1 MSGVDSSL
9 SPVSLTTTPDGRHH
23 LPAVPDKNTPEQVDC
38 AGAGLRV
45 HAHNVAT
52 VVCISGEIDASNA
65 DRVGEAIRR
74 FSQRKAPLI
83 LNLSYVDFLGVAGF
97 RALLTLNREYR
108 QAKLPSSVVT
118 GAVMRRVTGVFPD
131 HGLPIVDS
139 VPEAL
144 SAHGRAGW
152 PTN

>member
-1 MSGVDSSL
+1 MSAKEPSEL
-9 SPVSLTTTPDGRHH
+9 L
-23 LPAVPDKNTPEQVDC
+23 DC

-52 VVCISGEIDASNA
+52 VVCVSGEIDASNA

-74 FSQRKAPLI
+74 ISGRKSPLI
-83 LNLSYVDFLGVAGF
+83 LNLSQLDFLGIAGF
-97 RALLTLNREYR
+97 RALLTLNHECRHA
-108 QAKLPSSVVT
+108 QLPSSVVT
-118 GAVMRRVTGVFPD
+118 GAVVRRVTGVFPD
-131 HGLPIVDS
+131 HGLPIVES

-144 SAHGRAGW
+144 SVHGKTSL

>member
-1 MSGVDSSL
+1 MLIAKRITRAVAEVNGKSRQLIAVKTDVFVRASVGGGRLLARLSPQPPMSGVDSSL

-45 HAHNVAT
+45 HSHNAAT

-97 RALLTLNREYR
+97 RALITLNRE
-108 QAKLPSSVVT
+108 
-118 GAVMRRVTGVFPD
+118 
-131 HGLPIVDS
+131 
-139 VPEAL
+139 
-144 SAHGRAGW
+144 
-152 PTN
+152 

>member
-1 MSGVDSSL
+1 MDGVENSR
-9 SPVSLTTTPDGRHH
+9 SPVSLATTPDGRHH
-23 LPAVPDKNTPEQVDC
+23 MTALPDKNTPEQFDC

-45 HAHNVAT
+45 HANSVAT

-65 DRVGEAIRR
+65 DRVGDAIRR
-74 FSQRKAPLI
+74 FSQRKTPLI
-83 LNLSYVDFLGVAGF
+83 LNLSHLDFLGVAGF
-97 RALLTLNREYR
+97 RALLTLNHECR

-118 GAVMRRVTGVFPD
+118 GAVVRRVTGVFPD

-144 SAHGRAGW
+144 SAHEEGSWTG
-152 PTN
+152 N

>member
-1 MSGVDSSL
+1 MNGVENSL
-9 SPVSLTTTPDGRHH
+9 SLVSLTTTPDGRHH
-23 LPAVPDKNTPEQVDC
+23 MTAIPDKDTPEQLDC

-45 HAHNVAT
+45 HAHSLAT

-65 DRVGEAIRR
+65 DRVGEAIRH

-83 LNLSYVDFLGVAGF
+83 LNLRHLDFLGVAGF
-97 RALLTLNREYR
+97 RALITLNHEHR
-108 QAKLPSSVVT
+108 QAQLPSSVVT

-144 SAHGRAGW
+144 SAYGKAGW